1 MDATRAPDS
10 CPSCGRYVGPHG
22 NEACPHC
29 GARLTERISIRTVK
43 IVAILL
49 ASVGLAVLWFAARRT
64 EVSLI
69 RIEQIGAT
77 MNMASV
83 RVAGICSRTPTY
95 DPKSGYLSF
104 WIDDGTGEMRVSAY
118 RAETEQIIA
127 EKRVPALGDRIEV
140 AGTLRIRQ
148 DLY

>member
-1 MDATRAPDS
+1 MDATRAPGS

-29 GARLTERISIRTVK
+29 GARLTERIPLRTVK

-49 ASVGLAVLWFAARRT
+49 ASVGLAALLLVARRA

-69 RIEQIGAT
+69 RIEQIGPM

-83 RVAGICSRTPTY
+83 RVAGTCSRGPTY
-95 DPKSGYLSF
+95 DPESGYLSF
-104 WIDDGTGEMRVSAY
+104 WIDDGTGEMRVSVY
-118 RAETEQIIA
+118 RAESDQIIA
-127 EKRVPALGDRIEV
+127 TERVPALGDRVEV
-140 AGTLRIRQ
+140 AEQLP
-148 DLY
+148 LSYL